1 MTEHLRHEEIV
12 DALDDALEPSRRAH
26 LADCAGC
33 RAEVESR
40 KAVLQEAKGVD
51 APVPSPLFWDH
62 FSERVRQATAAEP
75 LPAASAWWHA
85 WWRPVGVL
93 AGALGAVALVVAL
106 RPATTRPADPAAE
119 REQGASAVPMS
130 DDGSWSL
137 VIGLASELDVAD
149 VREAAKPAEG
159 TADAMIEEL
168 TAAQRS
174 ALVRLL
180 QKEVGEQ

>member
-1 MTEHLRHEEIV
+1 MTEHLRHEETV
-12 DALDDALEPSRRAH
+12 DALDDALASSRRAH
-26 LADCAGC
+26 LADCADC
-33 RAEVESR
+33 RAEVED
-40 KAVLQEAKGVD
+40 LQAMLHEVEGVD
-51 APVPSPLFWDH
+51 EPVPSPLFWDH

-75 LPAASAWWHA
+75 VPAASAWWHE

-93 AGALGAVALVVAL
+93 AGALGAVALVVVL
-106 RPATTRPADPAAE
+106 RPAPATPAGPTAE
-119 REQGASAVPMS
+119 REQAASVGPAS
-130 DDGSWSL
+130 DDGSWGL

-159 TADAMIEEL
+159 TADAMFEEL

-180 QKEVGEQ
+180 QKEIGEQ